1 MEPQVLVT
9 FIIQV
14 KSFTKIIVHF
24 ITVYFLT
31 KVKYSLPTVHDRRRG
46 YSNSFETSTEGY
58 TLPTRFDTSAG
69 KIHGSSYTK
78 YARFR

>member
-1 MEPQVLVT
+1 MLVT

-24 ITVYFLT
+24 ITVYVLT
-31 KVKYSLPTVHDRRRG
+31 KVKYSLPTVHDRGRG
-46 YSNSFETSTEGY
+46 YSNSFETSVEGY
-58 TLPTRFDTSAG
+58 TLTTRFNNLPG
-69 KIHGSSYTK
+69 KIHRSSYTK